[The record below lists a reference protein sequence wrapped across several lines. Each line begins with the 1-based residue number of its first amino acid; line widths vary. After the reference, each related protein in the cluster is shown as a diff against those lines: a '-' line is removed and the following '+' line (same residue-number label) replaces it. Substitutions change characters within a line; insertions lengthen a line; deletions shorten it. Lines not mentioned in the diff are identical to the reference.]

1 MLAVASIAK
10 DAQEGAKIAERAL
23 DDGSALKKFA
33 EIITAQGGD
42 PEVVRHPL
50 EILPR
55 ARKSFLIKS
64 SKRGYLSKLDALSVG
79 EALRALGGG
88 RMKLD
93 DKIDHAV
100 SVHLMKKVGDAVSVG
115 DTVIELLYNDDT
127 KLAEAMKYLTDC
139 WSVSEKAERRE
150 LILDYVF

>member
-1 MLAVASIAK
+1 MGTA
-10 DAQEGAKIAERAL
+10 GAEQLRQRL
-23 DDGSALKKFA
+23 
-33 EIITAQGGD
+33 AQG
-42 PEVVRHPL
+42 L
-50 EILPR
+50 A
-55 ARKSFLIKS
+55 ARPVL
-64 SKRGYLSKLDALSVG
+64 R

-93 DKIDHAV
+93 DKIDHSV
-100 SVHLMKKVGDAVSVG
+100 SVHLIKKIGDAVSVG

-139 WSVSEKAERRE
+139 WNVSEKAERRE

>member
-1 MLAVASIAK
+1 M
-10 DAQEGAKIAERAL
+10 
-23 DDGSALKKFA
+23 
-33 EIITAQGGD
+33 
-42 PEVVRHPL
+42 
-50 EILPR
+50 
-55 ARKSFLIKS
+55 
-64 SKRGYLSKLDALSVG
+64 GYISKLDALSVG